1 MTSCGSFSTISWMFD
16 ESPTESY
23 TSNRYSLPPATG
35 VKVRT
40 LQLPERFQT
49 LGLREAH
56 HSSFTYIDIHLL
68 FKMAVKFY
76 VWNSYIEYLDQVYFF
91 FVVLIIIKRQKPL
104 WDGLVFGI
112 PPWPGWLPGG
122 GCPIINPPFF
132 HCYWE
137 DGQLKVNMIINNK
150 NCQQK
155 TCLNPKVWDSVSPLQ
170 Y

>member
-91 FVVLIIIKRQKPL
+91 FVVLIIIKTPETALRWTCI
-104 WDGLVFGI
+104 WDTSVT
-112 PPWPGWLPGG
+112 WMVARWWLPYYK
-122 GCPIINPPFF
+122 PPFF